1 MIISKGGLNFM
12 EDDNEFFEFEN
23 DKEATKQAM
32 SDWFDYMR
40 ELTNR
45 KQELGPGFESL
56 HTERK

>member
-1 MIISKGGLNFM
+1 M